1 MKFPLAI
8 FKGFQARAL
17 SLQDDLI
24 PQFFYS
30 PDA

>member
-8 FKGFQARAL
+8 FNGFQARAL

-24 PQFFYS
+24 PQFFYA